1 MKENNGNEKR
11 FSRRS
16 FLKTAALTGAGMM
29 LSRSMT
35 GVLQAA
41 EPQENGDMKTA
52 VYPPILTQ
60 KRVLGS
66 GDAALEVSAL
76 SLGCMGMN

>member
-41 EPQENGDMKTA
+41 EPQANGDMKSA
-52 VYPPILTQ
+52 V
-60 KRVLGS
+60 
-66 GDAALEVSAL
+66 
-76 SLGCMGMN
+76 